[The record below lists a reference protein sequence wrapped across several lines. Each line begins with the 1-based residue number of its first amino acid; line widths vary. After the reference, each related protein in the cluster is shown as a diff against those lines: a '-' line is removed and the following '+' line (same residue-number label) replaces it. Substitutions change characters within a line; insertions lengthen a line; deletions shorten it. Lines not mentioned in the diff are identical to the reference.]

1 MKESTGYFINNNAT
15 EKKYIKKY
23 KIDRQKSM
31 IKIFYLDGS
40 RKKVLYDKDE
50 MHNIRV
56 KMYSQY
62 EHYNKILDGYLD
74 VCFINPVMYYT
85 MKKIINRQK
94 YYMDNQNLFSEC
106 RINKYRLDKVLNK
119 RELNKLR
126 KSKEETDSYF
136 NLSSINDYD
145 LKTLEKIKRVVIEN
159 KPKYKVKK
167 KNHKNCR

>member
-1 MKESTGYFINNNAT
+1 MKESTGYFINNNAI
-15 EKKYIKKY
+15 EKNYIKKY
-23 KIDRQKSM
+23 EIDRQKSM

-40 RKKVLYDKDE
+40 REKVLYDKDK
-50 MHNIRV
+50 MHDIRV
-56 KMYSQY
+56 QMYFQY
-62 EHYNKILDGYLD
+62 EHYNKFLDGY
-74 VCFINPVMYYT
+74 FINPIMRYNI
-85 MKKIINRQK
+85 KKIINRQQ
-94 YYMDNQNLFSEC
+94 YYMENQNLFSDC

-145 LKTLEKIKRVVIEN
+145 LKTLEKIKQVVIEN

-167 KNHKNCR
+167 KHQNCR